1 MIRSFTLLSYLAMLM
16 ACGSPSEPTQMTEK
30 ASTEAAVVTGLA
42 DGNYVVNKVKP
53 RVTWAA
59 EKLTG
64 DGHNGTLYIES
75 GKFRI
80 EGGAIT
86 AGAVIFDM
94 ARIECTDLEGDAKS
108 DLEDHLRGGDFFNV
122 ESHPKAELRIHGVTE
137 ESGVNTLQ
145 STLTLNGVAVDYNI
159 PVQLV
164 EADVPGDVKGLA
176 VQGKF
181 QMDRTKHDIVYQS
194 GTIFEGL
201 DWAIKDD
208 VSIGFSLI
216 GVPADMR
223 VK

>member
-1 MIRSFTLLSYLAMLM
+1 MIRSFILLSGLAMLVT
-16 ACGSPSEPTQMTEK
+16 CGSPAEPNSAPKK
-30 ASTEAAVVTGLA
+30 ASTESTVVTGLA

-64 DGHNGTLYIES
+64 DGHDGTLYIES

-80 EGGAIT
+80 EEGAIT

-94 ARIECTDLEGDAKS
+94 ARIECTDLEGDSKA
-108 DLEDHLRGGDFFNV
+108 DLENHLRGGDFFNV
-122 ESHPKAELRIHGVTE
+122 DTHPKAELRIQGVTE
-137 ESGVNTLQ
+137 ENGVNTLQ
-145 STLTLNGVAVDYNI
+145 STLTLNGVSVDYSI

-164 EADVPGDVKGLA
+164 EADVPGNVKGLA
-176 VQGKF
+176 IQGKF
-181 QMDRTKHDIVYQS
+181 KMDRTKHDIVYQS

>member
-1 MIRSFTLLSYLAMLM
+1 MLM

-75 GKFRI
+75 GKFRV

-94 ARIECTDLEGDAKS
+94 ARIECTDLEGDAKA

-122 ESHPKAELRIHGVTE
+122 ESHPKAELRIHGLTE

-145 STLTLNGVAVDYNI
+145 STLNI
-159 PVQLV
+159 
-164 EADVPGDVKGLA
+164 
-176 VQGKF
+176 
-181 QMDRTKHDIVYQS
+181 KHKI
-194 GTIFEGL
+194 EEE
-201 DWAIKDD
+201 
-208 VSIGFSLI
+208 
-216 GVPADMR
+216 
-223 VK
+223 